1 MEDFIKKVNLA
12 AAPSQIPSRSGSPS
26 FRGPSRSGSP
36 TLSQMQGQAQG
47 QTQEKRIGNMIGL
60 ELPRWEIKDNLY
72 RLFLE
77 TKEFRDLKGVTYVA
91 LETTKK

>member
-12 AAPSQIPSRSGSPS
+12 AAPPQIPSRSGSPS

-36 TLSQMQGQAQG
+36 TLSQMQGQA
-47 QTQEKRIGNMIGL
+47 QEKRIGNMIGL